1 MRGCTCTF
9 HDVQLMVH
17 TVTPVSRDIPT
28 RVLQTQS
35 VPCVYFAAAD
45 TRPFLVRVH
54 IEQSQKTS
62 VSLCYLL
69 FSSSKL

>member
-1 MRGCTCTF
+1 MKGCTCTF

-17 TVTPVSRDIPT
+17 TVTRGIPT

-35 VPCVYFAAAD
+35 VPRVYFAAVD
-45 TRPFLVRVH
+45 TPPFLVRVH

-69 FSSSKL
+69 FSSSKH